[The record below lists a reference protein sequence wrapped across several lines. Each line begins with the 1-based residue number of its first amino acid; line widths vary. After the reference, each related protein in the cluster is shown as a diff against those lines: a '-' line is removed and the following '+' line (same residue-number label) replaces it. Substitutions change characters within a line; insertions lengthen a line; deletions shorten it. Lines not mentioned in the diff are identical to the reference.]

1 MAAVNRSVLHAYIC
15 MRGLPR
21 IVLSLRLSFVTE
33 LSQRVK
39 AGKIDDAVVF
49 WERVRFWSKALH
61 VELNIY
67 SETSVE
73 MLPLTSTGIVS

>member
-1 MAAVNRSVLHAYIC
+1 M
-15 MRGLPR
+15 
-21 IVLSLRLSFVTE
+21 VLSIGWVTE

-39 AGKIDDAVVF
+39 AGKIDDTVVF

-61 VELNIY
+61 VELNIC

-73 MLPLTSTGIVS
+73 ILPLTSTGIVS